1 MRHYFTLAVFTLL
14 MVPALAMMPV
24 IDVGEIAKTTEVISQ
39 LNDQYH
45 SLQNQYHQLKTQYQA
60 ITGNYG
66 WGSFENT
73 FDDLQQEREWSAA
86 DWQSTLQGMAGGN
99 PARYQQLLAQY
110 QQANA
115 TLDPNTYA
123 KGTDDNLATS
133 YTNQVKTNQASATQA
148 SYEFGDI
155 NNHLNSLYKLGQEI
169 ENAQKNNDM
178 KSAIDLNSRI
188 QLEVGY
194 IAVEELRMQ
203 SVLNEQTASV
213 QATQIA
219 NESEASQY
227 NQVGENP

>member
-178 KSAIDLNSRI
+178 KSAIDLN
-188 QLEVGY
+188 
-194 IAVEELRMQ
+194 
-203 SVLNEQTASV
+203 
-213 QATQIA
+213 
-219 NESEASQY
+219 
-227 NQVGENP
+227 